1 MLYTCPFFHWLVD
14 EEQISRL
21 WASVQ
26 ALCGG
31 LGRKLK
37 ATTAGCHL
45 AWFRFVQTGNP
56 PPLSF
61 QQEDK
66 DQPLDFGVAYF
77 QIFETIGTSKT
88 IDYVMVFLRVR
99 VRLAWCIQANLVH
112 PRIVRVQPHPLAK
125 MRGEPAANQQSSK
138 NQYRHENYRTQAT
151 KMHMIWP
158 PKLRGHWMWHG
169 LACHILRTSHTAS
182 RGAPKDSPRGAPR
195 PDLKNGPANGGV
207 QLVMG
212 VPP

>member
-1 MLYTCPFFHWLVD
+1 MSFFPLVSWWRADIKALGIGPSPLRRTWPEAQSDHSGVPPRLIQVCPNR
-14 EEQISRL
+14 ES
-21 WASVQ
+21 
-26 ALCGG
+26 
-31 LGRKLK
+31 
-37 ATTAGCHL
+37 
-45 AWFRFVQTGNP
+45 

-182 RGAPKDSPRGAPR
+182 RGAP
-195 PDLKNGPANGGV
+195 
-207 QLVMG
+207 
-212 VPP
+212 